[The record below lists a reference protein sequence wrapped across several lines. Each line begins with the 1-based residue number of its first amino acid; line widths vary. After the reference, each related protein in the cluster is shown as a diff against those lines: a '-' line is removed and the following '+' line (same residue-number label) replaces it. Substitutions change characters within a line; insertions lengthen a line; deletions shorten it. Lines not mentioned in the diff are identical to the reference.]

1 MAKIKIGDEV
11 YWMYD
16 GDVIKGVIIG
26 HDGFNYK
33 LKTEEGLVFGKVFP
47 DNDPYDIWE
56 DDLATTR
63 EAAIKIVKKRL
74 KHAKITVRIWQVS
87 LDDLICGRK

>member
-1 MAKIKIGDEV
+1 MIKIKIGDEV

-16 GDVIKGVIIG
+16 GGVIQGVIIG
-26 HDGFNYK
+26 HDGVNYK

-47 DNDPYDIWE
+47 DNDSYDICE

-63 EAAIKIVKKRL
+63 DAAITIIKKRL
-74 KHAKITVRIWQVS
+74 ELAEITVRNWQES